1 MENKVRKARKDTRRK
16 KRNWKEGRVP
26 ITIEMTAKTKAK
38 LVKRA
43 KQMGI
48 STAEL
53 SSLILERMVLENRV
67 RETARKKIESVSDP
81 YMFELVDIASQIEKT
96 NRVLKRVLDN
106 PSADIEALM
115 KEVEEER
122 QN

>member
-1 MENKVRKARKDTRRK
+1 MENKVRKARKAIKRK

-43 KQMGI
+43 KQMGM

-53 SSLILERMVLENRV
+53 VSLILERMVLGNKV
-67 RETARKKIESVSDP
+67 RETARQKIENVSDP
-81 YMFELVDIASQIEKT
+81 YFFDLANTASQIEKT

-106 PSADIEALM
+106 
-115 KEVEEER
+115 
-122 QN
+122 

>member
-1 MENKVRKARKDTRRK
+1 MENKVRKARKATKRK

-43 KQMGI
+43 KQMGM

-67 RETARKKIESVSDP
+67 GETARKKIESVSDP
-81 YMFELVDIASQIEKT
+81 YMFELADIASQIK
-96 NRVLKRVLDN
+96 KRIV
-106 PSADIEALM
+106 S
-115 KEVEEER
+115 
-122 QN
+122 

>member
-1 MENKVRKARKDTRRK
+1 
-16 KRNWKEGRVP
+16 
-26 ITIEMTAKTKAK
+26 
-38 LVKRA
+38 
-43 KQMGI
+43 MGM

-81 YMFELVDIASQIEKT
+81 YLLELVNTALQIEKT
-96 NRVLKRVLDN
+96 NRVLKRVVDN

>member
-38 LVKRA
+38 LVKKA
-43 KQMGI
+43 KQMGM

-53 SSLILERMVLENRV
+53 SSLILERMVLENKR
-67 RETARKKIESVSDP
+67 RETVRQEIKSGLDA
-81 YMFELVDIASQIEKT
+81 YMFELADIASQIEKT

>member
-1 MENKVRKARKDTRRK
+1 MAKKVTTRK

-38 LVKRA
+38 LVERA
-43 KQMGI
+43 KQMGM

-53 SSLILERMVLENRV
+53 VSLILERMVLENRV
-67 RETARKKIESVSDP
+67 RETARKKIASVSDP
-81 YMFELVDIASQIEKT
+81 YIFELADIASQIEKT

-106 PSADIEALM
+106 PSADIEA
-115 KEVEEER
+115 
-122 QN
+122 

>member
-1 MENKVRKARKDTRRK
+1 MENKVRKARKAAKRK

-43 KQMGI
+43 KQMGM

-53 SSLILERMVLENRV
+53 VSLILERVVLENRV
-67 RETARKKIESVSDP
+67 GETARQEIKSVSDP
-81 YMFELVDIASQIEKT
+81 YMFELDNTASQIEKT

-106 PSADIEALM
+106 
-115 KEVEEER
+115 
-122 QN
+122 

>member
-1 MENKVRKARKDTRRK
+1 V
-16 KRNWKEGRVP
+16 
-26 ITIEMTAKTKAK
+26 
-38 LVKRA
+38 
-43 KQMGI
+43 
-48 STAEL
+48 
-53 SSLILERMVLENRV
+53 VLENRV

-81 YMFELVDIASQIEKT
+81 YMFELADIASQIEKT